1 MIDWTRYSTEPTDS
15 TLNDYPTAI
24 DILKDIVGLEEEEAM
39 YDMPLDMLKSFMRNP
54 FEYGRYVMEYEEQLG
69 FPVLRPSSRSPFTY
83 YRGQYCYYKSCLP
96 SLYRFEG
103 EKLEEETV
111 RSYFQTA
118 EMVLVMKTHP
128 VIRFLETR
136 GIMNDKLGCVPLV
149 VMYDGLAQHYGIN
162 TCYMDFTN
170 DIWTAIFFA
179 TTEFKGK
186 DCYPKLVKESD
197 EIKER
202 FGVIYR
208 LDYDPRFGFDD
219 SAIEDIMPIGLQYFN
234 RPGRQFGF
242 VRKMSDVRD
251 LHKVPRLERIFFRHD
266 NEVAKLLF
274 SLSQFG
280 KKYMPED
287 SLVGIVERIREDN
300 RFCNQ
305 TIELVRRIYYP
316 TLTAEEVKSKAM
328 KYGFAFQ
335 DHLKVNFPKDDV
347 NAEYQEWLNGR
358 AQRYKDNIIITP
370 VAHVSDSVL

>member
-15 TLNDYPTAI
+15 TLGDYPTAI
-24 DILKDIVGLEEEEAM
+24 DILKDIVGMEEEEAM
-39 YDMPLDMLKSFMRNP
+39 YEMPLSMPKLFLSNMYEKGK
-54 FEYGRYVMEYEEQLG
+54 YIMERVDHLG
-69 FPVLRPSSRSPFTY
+69 FPVLRPLSRSPFTY
-83 YRGQYCYYKSCLP
+83 FRGQNRYYNQCYP
-96 SLYRFEG
+96 SLFRYDG

-118 EMVLVMKTHP
+118 EMILVMKTHP
-128 VIRFLETR
+128 VIRFLETT
-136 GIMNDKLGCVPLV
+136 GITNDKLGNLPLV

-179 TTEFKGK
+179 TTQFEGK
-186 DCYPKLVKESD
+186 DCHPRLVNEAED
-197 EIKER
+197 IRER

-208 LDYDPRFGFDD
+208 LNYDPRIGFED
-219 SAIEDIMPIGLQYFN
+219 STKEGIMPIGLQYFN

-251 LHKVPRLERIFFRHD
+251 LHQVPRLERIFFRHD

-287 SLVGIVERIREDN
+287 SLVGIVERICADDI
-300 RFCNQ
+300 FSIQ

-316 TLTAEEVKSKAM
+316 NLTAEKVKSKAI

-335 DHLKVNFPKDDV
+335 DHLKACFPKDV
-347 NAEYQEWLNGR
+347 VEAEYQEWLNGG

-370 VAHVSDSVL
+370 IAYVLDSNH